1 MPFIPAAVL
10 PSIIGAGATLG
21 AGALGSKLSKS
32 KPSLLEQQQLDRS
45 AKEAD
50 LGLAE
55 RQRGAEMSRNLFDLG
70 QPAVQ
75 QPLNYWASILSGD
88 RSKMTSAL
96 GPELSRIGGGYQQ
109 AGQTAAALNPR
120 GGPTPDFLSQQPY
133 SQQRDVST
141 MFQQARPQAAG
152 QLAGTGSNLLA
163 NAINALYGST
173 AAGRDVL
180 NFEQARRERDRES
193 GISIGRTIYDIF
205 YPAQGQGGL
214 ASILGDIFKGGA
226 KTGGSTQNFNIP
238 SPTSMRG

>member
-1 MPFIPAAVL
+1 MPFILPAL
-10 PSIIGAGATLG
+10 PHIIGAASTIG

-32 KPSLLEQQQLDRS
+32 KPSPLEQQQLDRS

-50 LGLAE
+50 LSLAE
-55 RQRGAEMSRNLFDLG
+55 RQRGSEMSRNLFDMG

-88 RSKMTSAL
+88 RSKITSAM

-109 AGQTAAALNPR
+109 AGQTSAALNPR

-133 SQQRDVST
+133 NQQRDIST

-163 NAINALYGST
+163 NAIASIQGST
-173 AAGRDVL
+173 GAGRDIL
-180 NFEQARRERDRES
+180 AYEQQRRQSDREA
-193 GISIGRTIYDIF
+193 GAGIGRSIYDIF
-205 YPAQGQGGL
+205 FPAQGQGGL
-214 ASILGDIFKGGA
+214 GSILGDIFGGG
-226 KTGGSTQNFNIP
+226 T
-238 SPTSMRG
+238 PTSQRRTTVQSPSGGR